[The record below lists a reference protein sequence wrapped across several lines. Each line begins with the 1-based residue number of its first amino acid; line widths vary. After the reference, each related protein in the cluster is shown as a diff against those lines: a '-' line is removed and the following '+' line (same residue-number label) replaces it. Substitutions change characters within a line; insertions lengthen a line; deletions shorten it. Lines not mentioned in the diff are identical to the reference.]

1 MMEHHP
7 MFIKI
12 RDFFRDTW
20 DDISL
25 AVSTMETADM
35 ITVLIAGILEIGII
49 VTIIMLVSAY

>member
-1 MMEHHP
+1 